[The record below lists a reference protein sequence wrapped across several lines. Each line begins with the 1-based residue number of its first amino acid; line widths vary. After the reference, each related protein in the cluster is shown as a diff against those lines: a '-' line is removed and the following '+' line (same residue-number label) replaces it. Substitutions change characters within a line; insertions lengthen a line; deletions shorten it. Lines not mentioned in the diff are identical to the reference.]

1 MASVPVRV
9 VRNARDL
16 RPLANPRLRSLT
28 AAVSAP
34 ILVLLFA
41 TAASAHPLGNFTIN
55 HYAGIAV
62 APDEI
67 RLDVVLDLA
76 EIPTFSERQRIDTNG
91 DGAISDAES
100 EAERQVQCGQRM
112 SALRLT
118 VGGALATLEL
128 RASGLSFPPGA
139 GGLSTMR
146 VVCEFRSPL
155 ASPMAAGTKI
165 AYEDTSFAARIGWRE
180 IVVQG
185 DRMVIETSGL
195 ATTSISARLTSY
207 PKDLLAVPL
216 DVESVTFQVAPG
228 GPALPVSTA
237 PDAFPLDAPALA
249 GGSPVAVG
257 VGQPTAATAAVPGGV
272 GGEIA
277 GLLKTQ
283 DLTPPVILLSIVTAM
298 VLGAGHAITPG
309 HGKTIMAA
317 YLVGTRGTARHALAL
332 GMTVTI
338 SHTLGVLGLA
348 FVILA
353 IGSVA
358 PDQFNRSLSVVSG
371 VLVIGIGL
379 YLLIGRLRDQQRWR
393 AQAPMAGD
401 GAFASVHAHDRAV
414 TYPHTRDDDDGHVAE
429 MASEGAVGD
438 HRPSD
443 VAPHTHDH
451 GTGRHQYHPAPNT
464 PLTWRSLF
472 VLGLFGGLVPS
483 INALI
488 ILLATVATGRAAY
501 GLILVVAFGIG
512 MALVLGGIGLG
523 LVYAARWMARSPS
536 ASMFGRAIAWAPLA
550 TAVVILVLG
559 IYLTRQAIVGS
570 PVL

>member
-1 MASVPVRV
+1 M
-9 VRNARDL
+9 
-16 RPLANPRLRSLT
+16 
-28 AAVSAP
+28 
-34 ILVLLFA
+34 LVLLLAA
-41 TAASAHPLGNFTIN
+41 TASAHPLGNFTIN
-55 HYAGIAV
+55 HYAGIVV

-67 RLDVVLDLA
+67 RLDVVLDQA
-76 EIPTFSERQRIDTNG
+76 EIPTFQERQRIDANG
-91 DGAISDAES
+91 DGVISYAENQ
-100 EAERQVQCGQRM
+100 AERQVQCGRST

-118 VGGALATLEL
+118 VAGAPATLEL
-128 RASGLSFPPGA
+128 TASGLSFPPGA

-146 VVCEFRSPL
+146 VVCEFRSSL
-155 ASPMAAGTKI
+155 ASPIAAGTTI
-165 AYEDTSFAARIGWRE
+165 GYEDTSFAARIGWRE

-185 DRMVIETSGL
+185 DRMMIRTPGL

-207 PKDLLAVPL
+207 PQDLLSVPL
-216 DVESVTFQVAPG
+216 DVESVAFQVAPG
-228 GPALPVSTA
+228 GRALPSWAA
-237 PDAFPLDAPALA
+237 PDAFPLDTPVPDGGTPA
-249 GGSPVAVG
+249 AVG
-257 VGQPTAATAAVPGGV
+257 AGQPTTPTAAVPGGV

-283 DLTPPVILLSIVTAM
+283 DLTPAVILLSIVTAM

-348 FVILA
+348 FVILT

-358 PDQFNRSLSVVSG
+358 PDQFNRSMSVVSG
-371 VLVIGIGL
+371 VLVLGIGL
-379 YLLIGRLRDQQRWR
+379 YLLIARLQEQRRLR
-393 AQAPMAGD
+393 AQATMAAYD
-401 GAFASVHAHDRAV
+401 ASRLVGARETPD
-414 TYPHTRDDDDGHVAE
+414 TYLHTDDDHGHAAHP
-429 MASEGAVGD
+429 ASEGPVGD
-438 HRPSD
+438 HRPTH
-443 VAPHTHDH
+443 VAWPGHGHGSGPH
-451 GTGRHQYHPAPNT
+451 RHHLAPNA
-464 PLTWRSLF
+464 PFTWRSLF

-488 ILLATVATGRAAY
+488 ILLATLATGRAAY

-512 MALVLGGIGLG
+512 MALVLGGTGLG

-536 ASMFGRAIAWAPLA
+536 GSMFSRAIAWAPLA
-550 TAVVILVLG
+550 TAVVILALG
-559 IYLTRQAIVGS
+559 IYLTGQAIVGS